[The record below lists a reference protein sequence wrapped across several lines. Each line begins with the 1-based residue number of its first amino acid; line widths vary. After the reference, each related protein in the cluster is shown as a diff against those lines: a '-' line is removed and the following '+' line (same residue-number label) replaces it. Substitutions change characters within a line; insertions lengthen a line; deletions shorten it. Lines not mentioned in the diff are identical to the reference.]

1 MKKQLST
8 SHWFNGDSFNNLLLR
23 AFLLVVGI
31 SCLLLFALNIYV
43 MQYSIAL
50 VEFVLLVLTVGVWF
64 CPKHWRYY
72 RLATFIYVT
81 FILSCIL
88 TSIAVSP
95 LYSGRQVWVFV
106 FPMTSYFLLGKR
118 AGFWFSSISYCL
130 VSIILFTR
138 FYEDFGAD
146 LVRIYVNMT
155 FTYAFVWGLTYG
167 AELTH
172 RNMLHTLKKIATTD
186 PLTGLTNRR
195 SVVASFQYQLSKA
208 EENGDGLAFIL
219 IDLDL
224 FKRVNDTFGHDVGDA
239 VLVDFANHLRAH
251 VDDNELLF
259 RIGGEEFCVFMPA
272 AQSIKWAEA
281 FCQFIDRNVF
291 NAKEQRVHYT
301 VSIGISTSN
310 KEGRDF
316 THLYA
321 AADKRLY
328 QAKSNGRNCVVSTD

>member
-8 SHWFNGDSFNNLLLR
+8 SRWFNEDSFNNLLLR
-23 AFLLVVGI
+23 VFLLVVGA
-31 SCLLLFALNIYV
+31 SCLLLVALNIYV

-64 CPKHWRYY
+64 CPKNWRYY
-72 RLATFIYVT
+72 RLATFIYVAS
-81 FILSCIL
+81 ILGCIL
-88 TSIAVSP
+88 TSISVSP

-118 AGFWFSSISYCL
+118 AGFWFSSISYCF

-138 FYEDFGAD
+138 FYEDFGPD

-186 PLTGLTNRR
+186 PLTGLANRR

-224 FKRVNDTFGHDVGDA
+224 FKKVNDTFGHDVGDA

-259 RIGGEEFCVFMPA
+259 RIGGEEFCVFMSA
-272 AQSIKWAEA
+272 AKSKDWAET
-281 FCQFIDRNVF
+281 FCQFIDRNIF
-291 NAKEQRVHYT
+291 QLEGLGIHYT

-321 AADKRLY
+321 IADQRLY
-328 QAKSNGRNCVVSTD
+328 KAKSLGRNCVVID